1 MICQELI
8 KGGIKARLPLS
19 SYFKPRHFAIF
30 VHRIAPIRTLPR
42 HNSWTKNHYN
52 IAPCSQLGFSN
63 LCDGKRCVCLM
74 LSITNLICFF
84 NVQAHTFS
92 RLARQTLF
100 KNLFPSRAFHHYTT
114 LAWIA
119 LKSHME
125 SLILNACRVPPY
137 ESILL
142 SLMRL
147 YFRHWDFC
155 FVRGEAV
162 RAP

>member
-8 KGGIKARLPLS
+8 KGGRKARLHKPH
-19 SYFKPRHFAIF
+19 FKSRHFAIF

-74 LSITNLICFF
+74 LSITNLICFL
-84 NVQAHTFS
+84 TFKRI
-92 RLARQTLF
+92 RLADLHGRRFL
-100 KNLFPSRAFHHYTT
+100 KILFPSRAFHHYTT